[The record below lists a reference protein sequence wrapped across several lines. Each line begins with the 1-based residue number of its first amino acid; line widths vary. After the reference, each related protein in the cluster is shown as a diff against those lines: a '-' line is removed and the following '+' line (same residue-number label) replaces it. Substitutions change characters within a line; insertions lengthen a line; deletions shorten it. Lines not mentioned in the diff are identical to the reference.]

1 MTKEQAKKEVL
12 SIMRDFSEKCEVTEK
27 EAKKNGTWLMGLDS
41 NKGLF
46 KEAEKE
52 AKEKLKLLASK
63 VEKE

>member
-1 MTKEQAKKEVL
+1 MTKEEARKEAIL
-12 SIMRDFSEKCEVTEK
+12 IMEDFSEKCDSIIK

-52 AKEKLKLLASK
+52 AKEKLKKLASQ
-63 VEKE
+63 VDKE

>member
-1 MTKEQAKKEVL
+1 MTKEQARKEAL
-12 SIMRDFSEKCEVTEK
+12 SIMNDFSEKCDLIEK

-46 KEAEKE
+46 QEAEKE

-63 VEKE
+63 VDQE

>member
-1 MTKEQAKKEVL
+1 MTKEQAMKEAV
-12 SIMRDFSEKCEVTEK
+12 SIMRDFSKKCDLIEK
-27 EAKKNGTWLMGLDS
+27 EARENGTWLMGLDS

-63 VEKE
+63 VDKE